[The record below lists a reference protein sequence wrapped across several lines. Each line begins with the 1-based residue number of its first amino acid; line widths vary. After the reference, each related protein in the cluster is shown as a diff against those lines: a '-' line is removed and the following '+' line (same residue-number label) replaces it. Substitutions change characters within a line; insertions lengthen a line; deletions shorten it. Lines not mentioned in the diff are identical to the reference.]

1 MDNIKNL
8 LTNDIILNYSD
19 VQISLTNFTVNLI
32 LAFILSILLKIIY
45 DRYATTISNRKILS
59 KNFILLTVTTML
71 VITIVK
77 SSLALSLGL
86 VGALSIVRFRAA
98 IKEPEEL
105 TYLFLCIAVG
115 LGLGA
120 NQTLITILGFIFIIF
135 FIIVSKKFYKI
146 FYKDEDFNNLDMLN
160 LSIRTEKNSNLKISI
175 ILDSLKDSC
184 ELIDFKKLIENH
196 DSNEFMFLVKFND
209 INEIDNIKN
218 KILDIDR
225 KAFIEIIDI
234 NNLI

>member
-1 MDNIKNL
+1 
-8 LTNDIILNYSD
+8 
-19 VQISLTNFTVNLI
+19 
-32 LAFILSILLKIIY
+32 
-45 DRYATTISNRKILS
+45 
-59 KNFILLTVTTML
+59 LLTVTTML